1 MAEGG
6 ELVDLDD
13 ASNRATEPHD
23 QAPFRPV
30 HGHLMPSWTPR
41 LSCAAQLQMLEPA
54 ARVSSYWH
62 RWGECTDAYRGFCN
76 ASIATAKFN
85 AISVSV
91 M

>member
-6 ELVDLDD
+6 ELVDING
-13 ASNRATEPHD
+13 ASNGAAEPRD
-23 QAPFRPV
+23 RTPFRPI
-30 HGHLMPSWTPR
+30 HGHLMDTSAELR
-41 LSCAAQLQMLEPA
+41 AAQLQMLEPA

-76 ASIATAKFN
+76 ASIATAKFY